1 MKMYRCAMTML
12 LFLCAMMAV
21 ACGPSSTTSA
31 PAPQAA
37 APAPKK
43 EPVLYAGKSCL
54 SQMAGL
60 AARWQQDALP
70 FHMESSL
77 NAESTGH
84 DGKSTVWHA
93 LFASA
98 RTRTYKA
105 FACSGS
111 QLREEPAVGVT
122 SASDTPYAPNVPQL
136 MFPMFYL
143 HTDSDEAFRLAQEK
157 GGAKLLEKDPQQP
170 VMYLLDWDAKNKQLL
185 WVVVYGTSA
194 KDAKGKVVVDAGTG
208 KFLRA
213 A

>member
-1 MKMYRCAMTML
+1 MKIIRGVATAVILLSTM
-12 LFLCAMMAV
+12 MV
-21 ACGPSSTTSA
+21 VGCGPSSTTSSTPEKA
-31 PAPQAA
+31 P

-43 EPVLYAGKSCL
+43 DPVLYTGKSCL

-60 AARWQQDALP
+60 AGRWQQDALP

-77 NAESTGH
+77 NAESSGH

-98 RTRTYKA
+98 SRRTYKA

-111 QLREEPAVGVT
+111 LLREEPARGVT
-122 SASDTPYAPNVPQL
+122 SAAETPYAPNVPQL
-136 MFPMFYL
+136 MFQTFLL
-143 HTDSDEAFRLAQEK
+143 HTDSDEAFKLAQEK

-170 VMYLLDWDAKNKQLL
+170 VLYLLDWDGKNKQLL
-185 WVVVYGTSA
+185 WVVVYGNSS
-194 KDAKGKVVVDAGTG
+194 KGAKGKAVVDAGTG

-213 A
+213 G

>member
-1 MKMYRCAMTML
+1 
-12 LFLCAMMAV
+12 
-21 ACGPSSTTSA
+21 
-31 PAPQAA
+31 
-37 APAPKK
+37 
-43 EPVLYAGKSCL
+43 
-54 SQMAGL
+54 
-60 AARWQQDALP
+60 
-70 FHMESSL
+70 
-77 NAESTGH
+77 
-84 DGKSTVWHA
+84 
-93 LFASA
+93 
-98 RTRTYKA
+98 
-105 FACSGS
+105 
-111 QLREEPAVGVT
+111 
-122 SASDTPYAPNVPQL
+122 